1 MDAPAPVRHASRH
14 PLPEHHEAT
23 APMIR
28 WTGFVI
34 AHRKRIV
41 ACWLVLFALGGGGA
55 PSPGG
60 LLSEPLSVPG
70 AEAEPGPDL
79 IKDPPGDRSAGAV
92 PPVPPGGGS

>member
-55 PSPGG
+55 PDPRGPRWSPLRVPRGRAAARPDLSREPRGRPPRRAPTLRPAPGG
-60 LLSEPLSVPG
+60 
-70 AEAEPGPDL
+70 
-79 IKDPPGDRSAGAV
+79 
-92 PPVPPGGGS
+92 